1 MVRELKQIVPMCT
14 RMCQRIRFIA
24 YVIHNSPFSHEL
36 HHLHEDVSSMYT
48 MLQQLEQEMRSKY
61 SPHKSSTHTQQE
73 DEALKYLDPYLLTTE
88 FLTQHSSYVRNRKRK
103 RYTDTTYTQQY
114 IESTHEQCTL
124 NSTVTPLHQ
133 P

>member
-88 FLTQHSSYVRNRKRK
+88 FLTQHSSYVRNRKEK
-103 RYTDTTYTQQY
+103 DTLIPHIHNSISSRHTNSVRSTQQ
-114 IESTHEQCTL
+114 
-124 NSTVTPLHQ
+124 
-133 P
+133 

>member
-1 MVRELKQIVPMCT
+1 
-14 RMCQRIRFIA
+14 
-24 YVIHNSPFSHEL
+24 
-36 HHLHEDVSSMYT
+36 

-88 FLTQHSSYVRNRKRK
+88 ILHTLFLICQESQRK

-114 IESTHEQCTL
+114 RVDTRTVYAQH
-124 NSTVTPLHQ
+124 NSDTTTPTMTYDFENMCIPCFRKVSL
-133 P
+133 